1 MPNFPSS
8 HIWSLREH
16 RDRSLGDLAFPTADS
31 ANGIW
36 KLKETLDY
44 LSAGG
49 GGGGGAAANPGSA
62 YATSY
67 LVTTGGTLYTKTG
80 GGSIDAEIVTMVD
93 GDALVLGAGT
103 YSVTATASESY
114 SSSLFRNRN
123 ILIAG
128 DTTAADV
135 ILEITHGTQRGKHI
149 FSKNSNITNTINQ
162 QLAFMQVKRIAN
174 SETNYIN
181 ALSGGVDG
189 SVSKGR
195 MVNCYFNNNAGA
207 ISWIYDNTNSA
218 NTDVEFVR
226 CTIGNYVSWYNKYSG
241 NAAGTTVDACIFS
254 GTTQFNDVTQA
265 GTSYTGITVDAST
278 GAYDN
283 ATYSEAG
290 HLYVPNTTAVF

>member
-16 RDRSLGDLAFPTADS
+16 RDRSLGDLAFPTADG

-44 LSAGG
+44 L
-49 GGGGGAAANPGSA
+49 GGGGAGDNPGSA

-67 LVTTGGTLYTKTG
+67 LATTSGTLYTKGG
-80 GGSIDAEIVTMVD
+80 GGSINADIDAMSD

-103 YSVTATASESY
+103 YSVAATTSESF
-114 SSSLFRNRN
+114 SSSLFRDKN

-135 ILEITHGTQRGKHI
+135 ILEVTHAAQRGKHI

-162 QLAFMQVKRIAN
+162 QLAFMQVKRIAT
-174 SETNYIN
+174 SATNYIN
-181 ALSGGVDG
+181 ALSGGVSG
-189 SVSKGR
+189 SDPKGR

-207 ISWIYDNTNSA
+207 ISWIYDNSNSA
-218 NTDVEFVR
+218 DIDVEFVR
-226 CTIGNYVSWYNKYSG
+226 CTIGNYGTWQNKYTG
-241 NAAGTTVDACIFS
+241 NAAGTTVDACIFD

-265 GTSYTGITVDAST
+265 GTSYTGITINDTT
-278 GAYDN
+278 GVYDN
-283 ATYSEAG
+283 SIYSEAG